1 MTESLI
7 EYLTQQGVDAREAL
21 DRFMDNVPMY
31 EKYLTR
37 FPSEKTMPQLREAVA
52 ARDAD
57 AGLKAV
63 HTLKGLSGN
72 LGFNGLFSAC
82 SAMVTEFR
90 EGEADRAFAML
101 NSVEDAYTQACAVVA
116 GRPQA

>member
-1 MTESLI
+1 MAESLI
-7 EYLTQQGVDAREAL
+7 AYLTQQGVEARDAL
-21 DRFMDNVPMY
+21 DRFMDNLPMY
-31 EKYLTR
+31 EKYLAR
-37 FPSEKTMPQLREAVA
+37 FPSEPTMSRLRDAVA
-52 ARDAD
+52 EGDAD

-72 LGFNGLFSAC
+72 LGFSELFTAC

-90 EGEADRAFAML
+90 EGDADTAFAML
-101 NSVEDAYTQACAVVA
+101 DAVEDAYTRACAVVD